1 MKNSKH
7 TSFIIIA
14 GAFVLGIFI
23 YIVAYNMIPK
33 NKQSNSYYV
42 KVGETMSAKID
53 ALRIEGNTLTTTT
66 LGDAKEYCVKT
77 TRTTPDDN
85 NLCWKT
91 IENNIASIQ
100 IYSYEQYYIWIK
112 DTSGNISSPMSI
124 DSNKE
129 E

>member
-1 MKNSKH
+1 MPGSLNVVSMR
-7 TSFIIIA
+7 TT
-14 GAFVLGIFI
+14 I
-23 YIVAYNMIPK
+23 YI
-33 NKQSNSYYV
+33 YYSRIFLRFV
-42 KVGETMSAKID
+42 KILRHIIQLQCACNDTGYGID
-53 ALRIEGNTLTTTT
+53 ALRIEGNTLTITT

>member
-53 ALRIEGNTLTTTT
+53 ALRIEGNTLTITT